1 MWSLRR
7 INKPYHY
14 GNFLRKTFSTG
25 KDIKFGADARNSVLV
40 GVNKIADAVE
50 VTLGPRG
57 RNVAIEQSYG
67 APKITK
73 DGVTVAKNIEFSEK
87 YENIGAQLIR
97 AVANKTN
104 DVAGDGTTT
113 ATVLARSIFQEGS
126 KAVAAGMNPMDLKRG
141 IDKAT
146 DHVNTYLTNVAKAV
160 ESSEEIEQVATISA
174 NNENSIGSLIAQA
187 MRKVGKD
194 GVITVEDGQS
204 YEDELEVVE
213 GMKFDRGFISP
224 YFVTDQK
231 KQVCEYENCL
241 VLLHEKK
248 ISNMQDL
255 VPVLEMVLQQ
265 GRPLM
270 IVAEDIDGEA
280 LATLVINRLRAGV
293 KVVAVK
299 APGFG
304 DNRKANLQDIAIMTG
319 GTVISEDAG
328 LSLKDAAT
336 EGILGRV
343 AKATISKEST
353 LLLEGNGTA
362 DSVLDRCESIRDAI
376 ESTTSNYEK
385 DKLKERLA
393 KLSSGV
399 AVIKVGGSSEVVV
412 NEKKDRIT
420 DALNATRAAV
430 EEGVVPGGG
439 FALLYASKI
448 LTDFQVA
455 NQDQKVGVEIVRK
468 ALQVPAKTIIRNGGN
483 EGSVVTGKLLEQDN
497 ENWGF
502 DSATA
507 EYKDMFL
514 SGIIDPVKVVRSAL
528 TDASSVAGLLTTTET
543 VITEIPKSEP
553 AAAPGGGM
561 GGGMGGMGGGMP
573 GMGMM

>member
-1 MWSLRR
+1 MYCLARTLKQTRR
-7 INKPYHY
+7 LN
-14 GNFLRKTFSTG
+14 LLQRRAFSG
-25 KDIKFGADARNSVLV
+25 KEISFGSECRTRILV

-73 DGVTVAKNIEFSEK
+73 DGVTVAKNIEFAEK

-113 ATVLARSIFQEGS
+113 ATVLARAIFMEGA

-146 DHVNTYLTNVAKAV
+146 DRVSAYLTDAAKAV
-160 ESSEEIEQVATISA
+160 DSQDEIQSVATISA
-174 NNENSIGSLIAQA
+174 NNESSIGSLIAEA
-187 MRKVGKD
+187 MKRVGKD
-194 GVITVEDGQS
+194 GVITIEDGNS

-224 YFVTDQK
+224 YFITDQK
-231 KQVCEYENCL
+231 KQVCEYENPL

-255 VPVLEMVLQQ
+255 VPVLEMVVQA

-270 IVAEDIDGEA
+270 IIAEDVDSEA

-304 DNRKANLQDIAIMTG
+304 DNRKANLLDIAIMTG

-328 LSLKDAAT
+328 MTLKDAVT
-336 EGILGRV
+336 PGVLGRV
-343 AKATISKEST
+343 AKATISKENT
-353 LLLEGNGTA
+353 LLLEGAGEQEQLA
-362 DSVLDRCESIRDAI
+362 QRCEQIRDGI
-376 ESTTSNYEK
+376 ESSSSTYEK

-439 FALLYASKI
+439 CALLYASKI
-448 LTDFQVA
+448 LQDFEVS

-468 ALQVPAKTIIRNGGN
+468 ALLVPAKTIVQNAGE
-483 EGSVVTGKLLEQDN
+483 EGSVVVGKLLEQSN
-497 ENWGF
+497 VNWGY
-502 DSATA
+502 DSAKA
-507 EYKDMFL
+507 EYVHMMEM
-514 SGIIDPVKVVRSAL
+514 GILDPVKVVRTAL
-528 TDASSVAGLLTTTET
+528 NDAASVAGLLTTTEA
-543 VITEIPKSEP
+543 VIIDIPSKSDAS
-553 AAAPGGGM
+553 AAQMPGQGM
-561 GGGMGGMGGGMP
+561 GQGGFGGF
-573 GMGMM
+573 